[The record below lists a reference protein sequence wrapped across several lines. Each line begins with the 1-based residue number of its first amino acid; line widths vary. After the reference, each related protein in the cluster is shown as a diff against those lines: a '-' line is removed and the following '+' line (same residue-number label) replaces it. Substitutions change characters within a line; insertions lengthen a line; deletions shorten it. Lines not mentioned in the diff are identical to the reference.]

1 MTILFDF
8 TAVFVLINLLKL
20 RRLKAICKLI
30 SSAQIDFNITQIYR
44 SSNCQT
50 RVKLSISNKDRKKP
64 TLSGNCCSSS
74 AIGCSD
80 GGGLFG
86 GIIQPDL
93 KIGTKSTTS
102 AGLSH
107 VSRDFVHFSP
117 SEKNSS
123 ASDGDIVSRNCF
135 ND

>member
-1 MTILFDF
+1 MLIWSVEIDYKFRQIYWYLTYLAKSISSYILFWIFDNNF
-8 TAVFVLINLLKL
+8 KVIQSHFFSQMLKNL
-20 RRLKAICKLI
+20 
-30 SSAQIDFNITQIYR
+30 
-44 SSNCQT
+44 
-50 RVKLSISNKDRKKP
+50 

-80 GGGLFG
+80 GGGLLG

-102 AGLSH
+102 LGWGH

-117 SEKNSS
+117 SEKKSS
-123 ASDGDIVSRNCF
+123 ASVADIVSRNCF